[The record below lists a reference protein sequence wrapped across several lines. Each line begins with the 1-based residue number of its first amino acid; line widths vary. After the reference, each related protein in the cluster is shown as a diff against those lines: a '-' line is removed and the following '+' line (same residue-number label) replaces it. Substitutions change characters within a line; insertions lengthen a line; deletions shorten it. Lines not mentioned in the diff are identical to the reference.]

1 MKKKLVSVFL
11 SAAMTMGILAGCG
24 SSDTTGTNANDKT
37 QSETGDS
44 QSGEV
49 EKIKIYLPTSGKS
62 DDLETVTAAVND
74 ITRQEIG
81 VEVEFHVYEFGQ
93 WFQQYSLFLSGT
105 EDVDILANYGGYL
118 NAVSQG
124 AAYDLTD
131 LVQEYGQD
139 IIAMEGDFLKSGEVN
154 GVQYAIPIYASYAW
168 TMGILYRSDVVE
180 ELGLQDMVA
189 NVKSLEDWGDVLEVV
204 KEKKPEMTPFVT
216 NNGNSAP
223 NFQYGTWDDLGN
235 NYGVLMNGGE
245 GSEVTNLFETDGL
258 PIWFT

>member
-105 EDVDILANYGGYL
+105 EDVDILANYGAYHHHAYNPCCRQDL
-118 NAVSQG
+118 QFRFRPFLSG
-124 AAYDLTD
+124 ADE
-131 LVQEYGQD
+131 QW
-139 IIAMEGDFLKSGEVN
+139 
-154 GVQYAIPIYASYAW
+154 SY
-168 TMGILYRSDVVE
+168 
-180 ELGLQDMVA
+180 
-189 NVKSLEDWGDVLEVV
+189 N
-204 KEKKPEMTPFVT
+204 
-216 NNGNSAP
+216 
-223 NFQYGTWDDLGN
+223 
-235 NYGVLMNGGE
+235 
-245 GSEVTNLFETDGL
+245 
-258 PIWFT
+258 